1 MKLCSC
7 NICLV
12 TVAFLICST
21 LVCVALVFVLTVI
34 GALQIFLYGN
44 DLDDDD
50 DDDDDDVWH
59 AVSCLIAGDSV
70 RGWRRQMPHSA
81 GTAGDESDVS
91 TWWELCL

>member
-50 DDDDDDVWH
+50 DV
-59 AVSCLIAGDSV
+59 
-70 RGWRRQMPHSA
+70 
-81 GTAGDESDVS
+81 
-91 TWWELCL
+91 